1 MRIGHWLAW
10 SAAAAALLVHQP
22 ALAQGGARSIPG
34 SDQQLAQV
42 TGTEGPVIRQI
53 RIDGTQRIEPETAQS
68 YLTVK
73 PGDRFTAEAI
83 DRSLKSL
90 FATGLFADVVIGRDG
105 DTLVV
110 RLAENPIINR
120 IAFEGNKKFEADVLN
135 QEVQLRP
142 RVVFTRT
149 KVQGDVKRLLDL
161 YRRNGRFAAQ
171 IEPKVIQLPQNRI
184 DLVFEINE
192 GDTTGISRITFIGNK
207 RFSDGA
213 LRGELQTKET
223 RWYRFLSS
231 DDNYDPDRVTF
242 DRELL
247 RRFYLRN
254 GYADFRVLSGVAE
267 LAPDRKSFFLTY
279 TLDEGEK
286 YKFGDVKVTTTLK
299 NLDPKVLEKD
309 VTAVKGEDYNSDDI
323 EETIRKLTN
332 RVGNLGYAFVEIE
345 PVINRDRDKREISVT
360 FEVREGPK
368 VFVERIDIVGN
379 VRTLDRVIRREFRL
393 VEGDAFNTE
402 RLRRS
407 ERAIRDLG
415 FFKKVE
421 VTSVPGTSPDRTVLQ
436 AKIEEQSTGEMSIGG
451 GFSSVDGALSELTV
465 RERNLLGRGQDLK
478 LTTMI
483 AQKRQEFDIS
493 FTEPYFLDRNVS
505 LTTDAFHI
513 TRDLQKVSS
522 YDAKTSGGSLALGYQ
537 LNENLRHVVRY
548 TLRDDEIS
556 NIDSTASRYIREQ
569 EGRRTTSMVGH
580 DLTYNQ
586 LDSRIE
592 PTDGYL
598 LSFGNDISGLGG
610 DAAYIRTRLKAA
622 YYYPI
627 ASETVLSLRGEGGYI
642 YAYSDSVRIN
652 ERFFLGNDNLRGFA
666 RGGAGPRDLATKDAL
681 GANRYYATAVELSFP
696 LGLPKEVG
704 LSGRVFLDAGSS
716 WDIDSDGAGIGDSSK
731 LRVSSGVGLSWRS
744 PFGPIRV
751 DLGFPIMKESYD
763 KTEPFRFSF
772 GTKF

>member
-10 SAAAAALLVHQP
+10 SAVAAALLVHQP
-22 ALAQGGARSIPG
+22 ALAQGVGKTAPG
-34 SDQQLAQV
+34 GDQQLAQV
-42 TGTEGPVIRQI
+42 TGNEGPVIRQI
-53 RIDGTQRIEPETAQS
+53 RIDGTQRIEPETVQS

-73 PGDRFTAEAI
+73 PGDRFSADAI

-110 RLAENPIINR
+110 RVAENPIINR

-213 LRGELQTKET
+213 LRGELQTKES

-254 GYADFRVLSGVAE
+254 GYADFRVLSAVAE

-299 NLDPKVLEKD
+299 NLDPKSLEKD

-345 PVINRDRDKREISVT
+345 PVINRDRDKREISVA

-379 VRTLDRVIRREFRL
+379 VRTLDRVVRREFRL

-421 VTSVPGTSPDRTVLQ
+421 VTSVPGSSPDRTVLQ
-436 AKIEEQSTGEMSIGG
+436 AKIEEQSTGELSIGG

-548 TLRDDEIS
+548 TFRSDEIS

-569 EGRRTTSMVGH
+569 EGKRTTSMVGH

-592 PTDGYL
+592 PTEGYL

-622 YYYPI
+622 YYYPV
-627 ASETVLSLRGEGGYI
+627 ASETVLSVRGEGGYI
-642 YAYSDSVRIN
+642 YAYSDTVRIN

-704 LSGRVFLDAGSS
+704 LSGRVFIDAGSS
-716 WDIDSDGAGIGDSSK
+716 WDLDSDGVGIGDSSK

-751 DLGFPIMKESYD
+751 DLGFPIVKESYD